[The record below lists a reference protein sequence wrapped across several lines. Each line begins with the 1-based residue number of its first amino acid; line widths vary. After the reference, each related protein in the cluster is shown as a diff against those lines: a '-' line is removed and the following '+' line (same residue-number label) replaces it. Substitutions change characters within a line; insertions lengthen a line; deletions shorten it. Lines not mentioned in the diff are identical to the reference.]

1 MIKKHLVTLS
11 AVAALSTTS
20 FAATDAEVLKQLQA
34 LKAQIAALEAKLNT
48 QNQKL
53 EDQLKTQDKKLVKV
67 EKKVKSN
74 AKKVTEVKIH
84 DSNDNIKWDVDF
96 RTQVDNVTY
105 VLGNGKKISN
115 DGILSNRL
123 WLNMAFQADENS
135 SFFGTLAYNKLY
147 GDNRADVTSASGT
160 GNYAGFDWVTNESA
174 TNDNSLKVK
183 EAFWLYSNSS
193 FLGNEDISWTA
204 SAGRRPSTDGLGIN
218 ARADQERKSALSHTV
233 NVEFD
238 GVSARFNLDKIT
250 GVPGMWWK
258 FCAGRG
264 LTNAK
269 LRFSSDGL
277 DYTKNDDTTE
287 NVDMAGFIFVPYDDG
302 QYSVHT
308 NYAKA
313 WNLIGN
319 QDRAPQDGTADNNGK
334 FYNFGDMELA
344 TIMFRSYGIGNGISD
359 FLDETTFFASYAM
372 SKTEPNPGNSM
383 LGATGS
389 ETGHSYWLG
398 VNMPC
403 PISSDAKVGIEW
415 NKGSKYW
422 RSVTYGEDT
431 MVGSKIA
438 ARGTAWEVYRHQKL
452 TDALSFT
459 LRYTKIDYDYTGSNG
474 FFGDFGAPLAIDN
487 PQAGTAVKEA
497 ENITANIRYRF

>member
-1 MIKKHLVTLS
+1 MKKGIIALS
-11 AVAALSTTS
+11 VVAALSTSS
-20 FAATDAEVLKQLQA
+20 FASADMMKQLEA
-34 LKAQIAALEAKLNT
+34 LKAQIAALEAQLKAQNT
-48 QNQKL
+48 KL
-53 EDQLKTQDKKLVKV
+53 EEGLKQQDKKIVKV
-67 EKKVKSN
+67 EKTVAKTNDKVN
-74 AKKVTEVKIH
+74 EVKAH
-84 DSNDNIKWDVDF
+84 DAGDNIKWDVDF
-96 RTQVDNVTY
+96 RTQVDSISY
-105 VLGNGKKISN
+105 KLANGDKKRN

-123 WLNMAFQADENS
+123 WLNMKFQADENS
-135 SFFGTLAYNKLY
+135 SFFGTLSYNKLY
-147 GDNRADVTSASGT
+147 GDNRAQVDNNST
-160 GNYAGFDWVTNESA
+160 GNNAGFDWVTNEAA
-174 TNDNSLKVK
+174 TNDNSIKVK

-193 FLGNEDISWTA
+193 LLGNEDIAWTV

-218 ARADQERKSALSHTV
+218 AREDQERKSALSHTV

-238 GVSARFNLDKIT
+238 GLSARFDLDKIT

-269 LRFSSDGL
+269 LRFSSDGY
-277 DYTKNDDTTE
+277 DYMEDGDTAE

-302 QYSVHT
+302 QYSIHT

-319 QDRAPQDGTADNNGK
+319 QDRSPQDGKADSNGK

-359 FLDETTFFASYAM
+359 FLDDTTFFASYAM
-372 SKTEPNPGNSM
+372 SKTDPDEGNSM
-383 LGATGS
+383 LGSSNS

-398 VNMPC
+398 INMPC
-403 PISSDAKVGIEW
+403 PISSDARVGIEW

-438 ARGTAWEVYRHQKL
+438 ARGTAWELYRHQKL

-459 LRYTKIDYDYTGSNG
+459 LRYTRIDYDYTGSNG
-474 FFGDFGAPLAIDN
+474 FFGDFGAPMTMSQALANGAN
-487 PQAGTAVKEA
+487 PVEEA
-497 ENITANIRYRF
+497 ENFTANIRYRF